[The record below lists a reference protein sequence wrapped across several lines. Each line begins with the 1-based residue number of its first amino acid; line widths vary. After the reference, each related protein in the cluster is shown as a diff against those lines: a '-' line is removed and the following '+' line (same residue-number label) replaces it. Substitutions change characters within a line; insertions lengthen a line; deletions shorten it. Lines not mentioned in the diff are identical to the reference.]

1 MRREGTS
8 GLKKKKKPPPRVD
21 YKYSRRNT
29 RLVWSVGRG
38 SSPADQPEI
47 EVCYLHFSQN
57 HVRCT
62 VGNTSPTPPSPGT
75 NVWSP
80 LQCPQAWARGQIKR
94 KGKER
99 ETHEGAMSLQINLFV
114 ASARIVKG
122 GEEKSI
128 GVRETP
134 QSVQGSPNR
143 DGRAPSPPAEAP
155 RWDDWTLAA
164 RPSASS
170 GPLTG
175 VSLAQPS
182 LFLPEFDSPVS
193 VLALVD
199 DLINRGL
206 LVTRACYNIFVIRRN
221 VTTQDR

>member
-1 MRREGTS
+1 
-8 GLKKKKKPPPRVD
+8 
-21 YKYSRRNT
+21 
-29 RLVWSVGRG
+29 
-38 SSPADQPEI
+38 
-47 EVCYLHFSQN
+47 
-57 HVRCT
+57 
-62 VGNTSPTPPSPGT
+62 
-75 NVWSP
+75 
-80 LQCPQAWARGQIKR
+80 
-94 KGKER
+94 
-99 ETHEGAMSLQINLFV
+99 MSLQINLFV

-170 GPLTG
+170 GPLAG